1 MLTLLIR
8 SIRQAFADTSGVS
21 ASEWLPRIRNYPY

>member
-1 MLTLLIR
+1 MLSLLIR
-8 SIRQAFADTSGVS
+8 SIRQAIVDAADVS

>member
-1 MLTLLIR
+1 MLSLLIR
-8 SIRQAFADTSGVS
+8 SIRQALTDADVS

>member
-1 MLTLLIR
+1 MLSLLIR
-8 SIRQAFADTSGVS
+8 SIRQALADTADGP

>member
-1 MLTLLIR
+1 MLSLLIQ
-8 SIRQAFADTSGVS
+8 SIRQALADATDES

>member
-1 MLTLLIR
+1 MLSLLIR
-8 SIRQAFADTSGVS
+8 SIRQALADTSDAS